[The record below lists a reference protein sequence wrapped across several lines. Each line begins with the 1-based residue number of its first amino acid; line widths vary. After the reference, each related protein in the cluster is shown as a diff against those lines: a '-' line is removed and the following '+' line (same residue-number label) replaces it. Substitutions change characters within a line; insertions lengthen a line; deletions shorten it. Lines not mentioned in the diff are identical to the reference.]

1 MSTMTL
7 AEKIA
12 AKRAAQAPQKEEPV
26 AQAETVIV
34 QEEKEEQKPPVKASA
49 ILADLVKAE
58 PAARAEQKQLSFSEK
73 MALKK
78 AQEAAASSSDTHV
91 TVEQV
96 AAALTKP
103 TIPSP
108 LKEKIHDKIVSVLKD
123 AQEQDDLEREEYK
136 NAAPEIQQGYR
147 DIKGRVEELSETDDD
162 DLADAMS
169 QLKKSLLAN
178 PSACLLMLDEDI
190 GKMTIA
196 LRRLTQEAL
205 VAATKEKAP
214 KGVGKKTK
222 STSQVALTEEQMQK
236 VLDEL

>member
-12 AKRAAQAPQKEEPV
+12 AKRAAQAPQQEAPV
-26 AQAETVIV
+26 VI
-34 QEEKEEQKPPVKASA
+34 QEEKPEVIKEPEAPKASA
-49 ILADLVKAE
+49 ILADLVKQE
-58 PAARAEQKQLSFSEK
+58 PVIKTEQKQLSFSEK

-78 AQEAAASSSDTHV
+78 AQEQAATMSEKHV
-91 TVEQV
+91 TIDEV

-108 LKEKIHDKIVSVLKD
+108 LKEKIHDKIVSVLKE

-147 DIKGRVEELSETDDD
+147 DIKGRVEELADTDDD

-214 KGVGKKTK
+214 KGTGKKTK
-222 STSQVALTEEQMQK
+222 STSQIPLSEEQMQK

>member
-1 MSTMTL
+1 MSTL
-7 AEKIA
+7 AERIA
-12 AKRAAQAPQKEEPV
+12 AKRAAQAQETSKEEQPDGTVTEVDPEDKGIAVVKASAVLENLIKEEPV
-26 AQAETVIV
+26 IKT
-34 QEEKEEQKPPVKASA
+34 
-49 ILADLVKAE
+49 
-58 PAARAEQKQLSFSEK
+58 EQKQLTFSEK

-78 AQEAAASSSDTHV
+78 AQEQAASSPEKHV
-91 TVEQV
+91 TVAEV
-96 AAALTKP
+96 AASLTKP

-147 DIKGRVEELSETDDD
+147 DIKGRVEELSDTDDD

-169 QLKKSLLAN
+169 QLKKSLLDN